1 MNNEQ
6 PSYYSIT
13 PANVRYDR
21 KLKANEKL
29 LFSEITALANKSGY
43 CTATNG
49 YFAPLYDVTKT
60 TISNWINH
68 LKEKGYVKVVFQKN
82 GKQIIGRKIYPVMNP
97 IKENKN
103 TPVKEKDNTPIKE
116 NYNTYSRKEQEGIKE
131 NFKHPIKEKFKENIT
146 SINNTSIN
154 NNIRALPDAQ
164 AQIPKELTQT
174 QIIEIEFEK
183 LWALYPRKQGKK
195 SALRHYKAWRKAD
208 KTHTYE
214 LMLSKLT
221 NYLKYRKIKGISL
234 EFTPYGSTWFY
245 SHYDDVLDMTP
256 PKPQFNKSVK
266 PVRKATNWDELQ
278 RKQEAQNQNISP
290 EERQAQDEWVQQVFR
305 EFGSGGSYAK

>member
-82 GKQIIGRKIYPVMNP
+82 GKQIIGRKIYPVMDP
-97 IKENKN
+97 IKEKES
-103 TPVKEKDNTPIKE
+103 TPVKENDNTPIKE
-116 NYNTYSRKEQEGIKE
+116 KDNTYLRKEQEGIKE
-131 NFKHPIKEKFKENIT
+131 NFKHPIKEKFKENNT

-154 NNIRALPDAQ
+154 NNIRASDNAH

-234 EFTPYGSTWFY
+234 EFTPYGSTWFNGR
-245 SHYDDVLDMTP
+245 YDDELDMTP
-256 PKPQFNKSVK
+256 VKPQFNKSVK
-266 PVRKATNWDELQ
+266 PVRRATDWGQIQQQLQ
-278 RKQEAQNQNISP
+278 QQSQTVPQMTP
-290 EERQAQDEWVQQVFR
+290 EERNAIFR
-305 EFGSGGSYAK
+305 EYGR

>member
-29 LFSEITALANKSGY
+29 LFSEITALANKGGY

-116 NYNTYSRKEQEGIKE
+116 KDNTYPRKEQEGIKE

-266 PVRKATNWDELQ
+266 PVRKATDWGQVQQQLQ
-278 RKQEAQNQNISP
+278 QQSQTVP
-290 EERQAQDEWVQQVFR
+290 QMTQEERNAIFR
-305 EFGSGGSYAK
+305 EFGR

>member
-29 LFSEITALANKSGY
+29 LFGEITALANKSGY

-97 IKENKN
+97 IKKNKD
-103 TPVKEKDNTPIKE
+103 TSVKEKDNTPIKE
-116 NYNTYSRKEQEGIKE
+116 NDNTYSRKEQEGIKE

-154 NNIRALPDAQ
+154 NNIRASDNAQ

-256 PKPQFNKSVK
+256 PKPQFNQTVK
-266 PVRKATNWDELQ
+266 PVRRATDWGQIQQQLQ
-278 RKQEAQNQNISP
+278 QQSQTVP
-290 EERQAQDEWVQQVFR
+290 QMTQEERNAIFR
-305 EFGSGGSYAK
+305 EYGR

>member
-116 NYNTYSRKEQEGIKE
+116 NDNTYSRKEQEGIKE

-195 SALRHYKAWRKAD
+195 SALRHYNAWRKAD

-266 PVRKATNWDELQ
+266 PVRKATDWGQVQQQLQ
-278 RKQEAQNQNISP
+278 QQSQTVP
-290 EERQAQDEWVQQVFR
+290 QMTQEERNAIFR
-305 EFGSGGSYAK
+305 EFGR

>member
-116 NYNTYSRKEQEGIKE
+116 KDNTYSKKEQEGIKE

-154 NNIRALPDAQ
+154 NNIRASDNAQ
-164 AQIPKELTQT
+164 AQIPKELTQA

-266 PVRKATNWDELQ
+266 PVRKATDWDQYQHQQQPKERRLTQ
-278 RKQEAQNQNISP
+278 QEREAI
-290 EERQAQDEWVQQVFR
+290 FR
-305 EFGSGGSYAK
+305 EFGPGGSYAK

>member
-6 PSYYSIT
+6 PNYYSILT
-13 PANVRYDR
+13 ANVRYDR
-21 KLKANEKL
+21 ELKANEKL

-43 CTATNG
+43 CTATNN
-49 YFAPLYDVTKT
+49 YFAKLYGKSKT

-68 LKEKGYVKVVFQKN
+68 LKEKGYLKVYLEKD
-82 GKQIIGRKIYPVMNP
+82 GSQIIGRKLYPVDEP
-97 IKENKN
+97 VKENKD
-103 TPVKEKDNTPIKE
+103 TPVKENLNTCTK
-116 NYNTYSRKEQEGIKE
+116 KVQEGIKE

-154 NNIRALPDAQ
+154 NNIRASDNAQ

-256 PKPQFNKSVK
+256 PKPQFNQTVK
-266 PVRKATNWDELQ
+266 PVRRATDWGQIQQQLQ
-278 RKQEAQNQNISP
+278 QQSQTVP
-290 EERQAQDEWVQQVFR
+290 QLTQEERNTIFR
-305 EFGSGGSYAK
+305 EYGR

>member
-116 NYNTYSRKEQEGIKE
+116 NDNTYPRKEQEGIKE

-154 NNIRALPDAQ
+154 NNICASDNAQ

-266 PVRKATNWDELQ
+266 PVRKATDWGQVQQQLQ
-278 RKQEAQNQNISP
+278 QQSQTVP
-290 EERQAQDEWVQQVFR
+290 QMTQEERNAIFR
-305 EFGSGGSYAK
+305 EFGR

>member
-6 PSYYSIT
+6 PNYYSILT
-13 PANVRYDR
+13 ANVRYDR
-21 KLKANEKL
+21 ELKANEKL

-43 CTATNG
+43 CTATNN
-49 YFAPLYDVTKT
+49 YFAKLYGKSKT

-68 LKEKGYVKVVFQKN
+68 LKEKGYLKVYLEKD
-82 GKQIIGRKIYPVMNP
+82 GSQIIGRKLYPVDEP
-97 IKENKN
+97 VKENKD
-103 TPVKEKDNTPIKE
+103 TPVKENLNTCTK
-116 NYNTYSRKEQEGIKE
+116 KVQEGIKE

-154 NNIRALPDAQ
+154 NNIRASDNAQ
-164 AQIPKELTQT
+164 AQIPKELTQK

-256 PKPQFNKSVK
+256 PKPQFNQTVK
-266 PVRKATNWDELQ
+266 PVRRATDWGQIQQQLQ
-278 RKQEAQNQNISP
+278 QQSQTVP
-290 EERQAQDEWVQQVFR
+290 QMTQEERNAIFR
-305 EFGSGGSYAK
+305 EYGR

>member
-6 PSYYSIT
+6 PNYYSILT
-13 PANVRYDR
+13 ANVRYDR

-29 LFSEITALANKSGY
+29 LFSEITALANKSGC
-43 CTATNG
+43 CTATNN
-49 YFAPLYDVTKT
+49 YFANLYGKSKT

-68 LKEKGYVKVVFQKN
+68 LKERGYLKVYLEKD
-82 GKQIIGRKIYPVMNP
+82 GSQIIGRKLYPVAEP
-97 IKENKN
+97 VKENKD
-103 TPVKEKDNTPIKE
+103 TPVKEKDNT
-116 NYNTYSRKEQEGIKE
+116 YSKKEQEGIKE

-154 NNIRALPDAQ
+154 NNIRASDNAQ
-164 AQIPKELTQT
+164 AQIPKELTQA

-214 LMLSKLT
+214 LMQSKLS

-266 PVRKATNWDELQ
+266 PVRKATDWDELQ
-278 RKQEAQNQNISP
+278 RKQEAKNQNMSP

>member
-6 PSYYSIT
+6 PNYYSILT
-13 PANVRYDR
+13 ANVRYDR
-21 KLKANEKL
+21 ELKANEKL
-29 LFSEITALANKSGY
+29 LFSEITALANKYGY

-68 LKEKGYVKVVFQKN
+68 LKERGYLKVYFEKD
-82 GKQIIGRKIYPVMNP
+82 GSQIIGRKLYPVAD
-97 IKENKN
+97 
-103 TPVKEKDNTPIKE
+103 PVKEKKNTPIKE
-116 NYNTYSRKEQEGIKE
+116 NDNTYSKKEQEGIKE
-131 NFKHPIKEKFKENIT
+131 NFNPPIKENFKENNT

-154 NNIRALPDAQ
+154 NNISASDDAQ
-164 AQIPKELTQT
+164 VQNPKELTQT
-174 QIIEIEFEK
+174 QIVEIEFEK
-183 LWALYPRKQGKK
+183 LWALYPRKRGKNK
-195 SALRHYKAWRKAD
+195 ALRSYKAWRKVD
-208 KTHTYE
+208 ETHTYE

-234 EFTPYGSTWFY
+234 EFTPYGSAWFY

-266 PVRKATNWDELQ
+266 PVRKATDWNQYQ
-278 RKQEAQNQNISP
+278 RQHQRQSTERVMTKQEREAI
-290 EERQAQDEWVQQVFR
+290 FR
-305 EFGSGGSYAK
+305 EFGLENSY

>member
-6 PSYYSIT
+6 PNYYSILT
-13 PANVRYDR
+13 ANVRYDR
-21 KLKANEKL
+21 ELKANEKL

-43 CTATNG
+43 CTATNN
-49 YFAPLYDVTKT
+49 YFANLYGKTKT

-68 LKEKGYVKVVFQKN
+68 LKEKGYLKVYLEKD
-82 GKQIIGRKIYPVMNP
+82 GSQIIGRKLYPVDEP
-97 IKENKN
+97 VKENKD
-103 TPVKEKDNTPIKE
+103 TPVKENLNTCTK
-116 NYNTYSRKEQEGIKE
+116 KVQEGIKE
-131 NFKHPIKEKFKENIT
+131 NFKHPIKENFKENNT

-154 NNIRALPDAQ
+154 NNIRTSDNAQ

-266 PVRKATNWDELQ
+266 PVRKVTDWGQIQQQLQ
-278 RKQEAQNQNISP
+278 QRSQTVPQMTQ
-290 EERQAQDEWVQQVFR
+290 EERNAIFR
-305 EFGSGGSYAK
+305 EYGR

>member
-116 NYNTYSRKEQEGIKE
+116 NDNTYSRKEQEGIKE

-154 NNIRALPDAQ
+154 NNIRASDNAQ

-183 LWALYPRKQGKK
+183 LWALYPRKRGKNK
-195 SALRHYKAWRKAD
+195 ALRYYKAWRKAD

-234 EFTPYGSTWFY
+234 EFTPYGSAWFY

-256 PKPQFNKSVK
+256 PKPQFNQTVK
-266 PVRKATNWDELQ
+266 PVRRATNWDKVQQQQSQTVPQLTQ
-278 RKQEAQNQNISP
+278 
-290 EERQAQDEWVQQVFR
+290 EERNAIFR
-305 EFGSGGSYAK
+305 EYGR

>member
-6 PSYYSIT
+6 PNYYSILT
-13 PANVRYDR
+13 ANVRYDR
-21 KLKANEKL
+21 ELKANEKL
-29 LFSEITALANKSGY
+29 LFSEITALANKNGY
-43 CTATNG
+43 CTATNN
-49 YFAPLYDVTKT
+49 YFANLYGKSKT

-68 LKEKGYVKVVFQKN
+68 LKERGYLKVYLEKD
-82 GKQIIGRKIYPVMNP
+82 GSQIIGRKLYPVA
-97 IKENKN
+97 E
-103 TPVKEKDNTPIKE
+103 PVKEKNNTPIKE
-116 NYNTYSRKEQEGIKE
+116 NNNTYSRKEQEGIKE
-131 NFKHPIKEKFKENIT
+131 NFKPPIKEKFKENIT

-154 NNIRALPDAQ
+154 NNIRASDNAQ

-208 KTHTYE
+208 KAHTYE
-214 LMLSKLT
+214 LMLSKLN

-266 PVRKATNWDELQ
+266 PVRKATDWNQYQ
-278 RKQEAQNQNISP
+278 RQKQRQSAERVMTQQEREAI
-290 EERQAQDEWVQQVFR
+290 FR
-305 EFGSGGSYAK
+305 EFGG

>member
-116 NYNTYSRKEQEGIKE
+116 NDNTYSRKEQEGIKE

-266 PVRKATNWDELQ
+266 PVRRATDWRQVQQQLQ
-278 RKQEAQNQNISP
+278 QQSQTVP
-290 EERQAQDEWVQQVFR
+290 QMTQEERNAIFR
-305 EFGSGGSYAK
+305 EYGR

>member
-6 PSYYSIT
+6 PSYYSILT
-13 PANVRYDR
+13 ANVRYDR
-21 KLKANEKL
+21 ELKANEKL
-29 LFSEITALANKSGY
+29 LFSEITALANKGGY
-43 CTATNG
+43 CTATNN
-49 YFAPLYDVTKT
+49 YFANLYGKSKT

-68 LKEKGYVKVVFQKN
+68 LKEKGYLKVYLEKD
-82 GKQIIGRKIYPVMNP
+82 GSQIIGRKLYPVSEP
-97 IKENKN
+97 VKENK
-103 TPVKEKDNTPIKE
+103 DTPIKE
-116 NYNTYSRKEQEGIKE
+116 NLNTCTKKAQEGIKE
-131 NFKHPIKEKFKENIT
+131 NFKPPIKEKFKENNT

-154 NNIRALPDAQ
+154 NNISASDNAQ
-164 AQIPKELTQT
+164 AQITKELTQT

-266 PVRKATNWDELQ
+266 PVRKATDWGQVQQQLQ
-278 RKQEAQNQNISP
+278 QQSQTVP
-290 EERQAQDEWVQQVFR
+290 QMTQEERNAIFR
-305 EFGSGGSYAK
+305 EYGR

>member
-116 NYNTYSRKEQEGIKE
+116 NDNTYSRKEQEGIKE

-256 PKPQFNKSVK
+256 PKPQFNQTVK
-266 PVRKATNWDELQ
+266 PVRRATDWRQVQQQLQ
-278 RKQEAQNQNISP
+278 QRSQTVPQMTQ
-290 EERQAQDEWVQQVFR
+290 EERNAIFR
-305 EFGSGGSYAK
+305 EYGR

>member
-29 LFSEITALANKSGY
+29 LFGEITALANKSGY

-116 NYNTYSRKEQEGIKE
+116 KDNTYSKKEQEGIKE

-154 NNIRALPDAQ
+154 NNIRASDNAQ

-195 SALRHYKAWRKAD
+195 SALRHYKAWRKAN

-234 EFTPYGSTWFY
+234 EFTPYGSTWFNGR
-245 SHYDDVLDMTP
+245 YDDELDMTP
-256 PKPQFNKSVK
+256 VKPQFNQQTK
-266 PVRKATNWDELQ
+266 PVRRSPDWDQ
-278 RKQEAQNQNISP
+278 VQQQIRQQNPVSHMSR
-290 EERQAQDEWVQQVFR
+290 EERNAIFR
-305 EFGSGGSYAK
+305 EYGR

>member
-29 LFSEITALANKSGY
+29 LFGEITALANKSGY

-116 NYNTYSRKEQEGIKE
+116 NDNTYSRKEQEGIKE

-195 SALRHYKAWRKAD
+195 SALRHYNAWRKAD

-266 PVRKATNWDELQ
+266 PVRKATDWGQVQQQLQ
-278 RKQEAQNQNISP
+278 QQSQTVP
-290 EERQAQDEWVQQVFR
+290 QMTQEERNAIFR
-305 EFGSGGSYAK
+305 EFGR

>member
-13 PANVRYDR
+13 PANVRYDKR
-21 KLKANEKL
+21 LKFGERL
-29 LFSEITALANKSGY
+29 LFGEITALANKSGY

-60 TISNWINH
+60 TISNWIND
-68 LKEKGYVKVVFQKN
+68 LKEKGYVKVFFQKN
-82 GKQIIGRKIYPVMNP
+82 GKQIIGRKIYPVMDP
-97 IKENKN
+97 IKEKES
-103 TPVKEKDNTPIKE
+103 TPVKEKD
-116 NYNTYSRKEQEGIKE
+116 NTYSRKEQEGIKE
-131 NFKHPIKEKFKENIT
+131 NFKHPIKEKFKENNT

-154 NNIRALPDAQ
+154 NNISASDNAQ

-256 PKPQFNKSVK
+256 PKPQFSKSVK
-266 PVRKATNWDELQ
+266 PVRKATDWGQVQQ
-278 RKQEAQNQNISP
+278 RIQQQSQTVP
-290 EERQAQDEWVQQVFR
+290 QMTQEERNAIFR
-305 EFGSGGSYAK
+305 EYGR

>member
-116 NYNTYSRKEQEGIKE
+116 NDNTYSRKEQEGIKE

-266 PVRKATNWDELQ
+266 PVRKATDWGQVQQQLQ
-278 RKQEAQNQNISP
+278 QQSQTVP
-290 EERQAQDEWVQQVFR
+290 QMTQEERNAIFR
-305 EFGSGGSYAK
+305 EYGR

>member
-6 PSYYSIT
+6 PNYYSILT
-13 PANVRYDR
+13 ANVRYDR
-21 KLKANEKL
+21 ELKANEKL

-43 CTATNG
+43 CTATNN
-49 YFAPLYDVTKT
+49 YFANLYGKSKT

-68 LKEKGYVKVVFQKN
+68 LKEKGYLKVYLEKD
-82 GKQIIGRKIYPVMNP
+82 GSQIIGRKLYPVDEP
-97 IKENKN
+97 VKENKD
-103 TPVKEKDNTPIKE
+103 TPVKENLNTCTK
-116 NYNTYSRKEQEGIKE
+116 KAQEG
-131 NFKHPIKEKFKENIT
+131 IKEKFKENIT

-154 NNIRALPDAQ
+154 NNIRASDNAQ
-164 AQIPKELTQT
+164 AQIPKELTET

-256 PKPQFNKSVK
+256 PKPQFNQTVK
-266 PVRKATNWDELQ
+266 PVRRATDWRQVQQQLQ
-278 RKQEAQNQNISP
+278 QQSQTVP
-290 EERQAQDEWVQQVFR
+290 QMTQEERNAIFR
-305 EFGSGGSYAK
+305 EYGR